1 MTPPRLR
8 RSALRG
14 MCVIGGIAI
23 VLMLLLLWR
32 TLQPTGMVPHGTF
45 NTGTNAAWLGVEW
58 VHAHHESDEIGALG
72 QNLARL
78 DITDVYVFTTY
89 LKASGEFNSTYA
101 HAAEFV
107 ETIKTAQPGL
117 NVYAWIGLPLAES
130 QPRPGSAFTVVL
142 GDAATRGE
150 IVALC
155 RELVH
160 VYGFDGV
167 HLDPEPVMDG
177 DLDLL
182 TLLEEL
188 RDGMHGEGSLS
199 VATRRIWPFSLRIPL
214 RLAGRFSWSHAYY
227 GQVAEY
233 VDQVAVMVYDSALPL
248 PGLYRRWVQCQ
259 VVSITQALKG
269 ADVEVFIGV
278 PTSEEKTWTHWP
290 RAENM
295 TSGLGGIIAGLG
307 DKRAE
312 QAVFTGVAIYPYW
325 ETDPA
330 EWATYESLWLGR

>member
-1 MTPPRLR
+1 MTAPRPR
-8 RSALRG
+8 RFALRG
-14 MCVIGGIAI
+14 ICVIGGIAI
-23 VLMLLLLWR
+23 VLTLVLLWR
-32 TLQPTGMVPHGTF
+32 TQQPIDVAPQRTF

-58 VHAHHESDEIGALG
+58 VNEHHESDEIAALG
-72 QNLARL
+72 QDLARL

-89 LKASGEFNSTYA
+89 LKASGEFNSTYS

-130 QPRPGSAFTVVL
+130 QPRPGSAYTVVL
-142 GDAATRGE
+142 GDAATRGK

-177 DLDLL
+177 DPDLL

-188 RDGMHGEGSLS
+188 REAMRGEGSLS
-199 VATRRIWPFSLRIPL
+199 VATRRIWPFSPRVPL
-214 RLAGRFSWSHAYY
+214 LLAGRYFWSHAYY
-227 GQVAEY
+227 GQMAEY

-248 PGLYRRWVQCQ
+248 QGLYRKWVQHQ

-269 ADVEVFIGV
+269 ADVDVFIGV

-295 TSGLGGIIAGLG
+295 TSGLEGIIAGLG

-312 QAVFTGVAIYPYW
+312 QAVFTGVAVYPYW
-325 ETDPA
+325 ETDPE
-330 EWATYESLWLGR
+330 EWATYQSLWLGR